1 MNSRISPSYFFHYT
15 QPPALPLLEP
25 TPGVTSIYLYHKAIE
40 LDVEV
45 DESEA
50 RLVNSFPGGSYQ
62 ERS

>member
-50 RLVNSFPGGSYQ
+50 RLVN
-62 ERS
+62 